1 VIKRIAIIGAV
12 AVAIAIL
19 AVSYAFFK
27 KPEEAS
33 QPIQSIPLVVNT
45 PASGANPTP
54 TSGSPAPATSAPAA
68 EATSAPATSAPAAEA
83 TSAPATSAPASGS
96 TGTTVFEIAQADS
109 QASFTIDEVLEG
121 APKTVVGTTNQVAGQ
136 IAVDPA
142 NPGATQVGIIQINA
156 RTLSTD
162 SEGRN
167 RAIKNRILMTDAN
180 EFITFAPTQLVGLP
194 AAGAVGEE
202 YSFQIIGDLTVVGVT
217 KPVTFDVTVKAV
229 SEDRLE
235 GVATS
240 TIRYADFEVAI
251 PSVPMVASVEDTVG
265 LELKFVATA
274 MN

>member
-1 VIKRIAIIGAV
+1 MIKRIAIIGAV

-54 TSGSPAPATSAPAA
+54 TSGSP
-68 EATSAPATSAPAAEA
+68 APATSAPAAEA